1 MTETKIAVCT
11 TFPEH
16 YWDLCAEEMV
26 RTFNQF
32 WPEECTLFIG
42 LDNLPEDKYT
52 ALYKKIE
59 NASVGGREYFVSNA
73 YSPEQAKFLAEHKDD
88 LTKPYR
94 FHVCKFSHKVFAL
107 QQVAQHAAQEDYDYL
122 VWLDADVI
130 TKKSISLEKL
140 KEWLPHEEAV
150 SSLWRKDAPHPECGF
165 IAFNLEQAAE
175 MLDDMVLYYTSDKVL
190 TLPGWT
196 DCDVLDHVVEN
207 APYSNKNLTQGIP
220 GWHVMPQIDMGNYLE
235 HRKGARKI
243 TKTQEKP
250 KEQKPL
256 SLANMEIK
264 TKNCIPNELI
274 QAQVKE
280 NLFQIPKFVELCQ
293 YNDEEIVIC
302 SAGESLNPDDLRPFV
317 ERGVKIVAV
326 KHAIDRLTEWG
337 IKPWACVLLDPRP
350 HVEKFVQKPDR
361 DVIYFVSSM
370 VHPSVVKTLHENK
383 CKVVGYHAFV
393 NAGES
398 SVLRPG
404 DYLVS
409 GGSATATRCIS
420 LLNECLG
427 FRKFHLFGYDFCHF
441 GKPEKQE
448 FHEDGSQK
456 YIEVTLSEATW
467 GNKAVK
473 KTFWTEGQFLAQAKE
488 LADLYKGENPLNITV
503 YGDGIGGWSFKHHRL
518 FKQWGEKF
526 RKDLNQ
532 KREKGLGV
540 NEWIR
545 ANT

>member
-1 MTETKIAVCT
+1 MTVKIACVT

-26 RTFNQF
+26 RTFNEF
-32 WPEECTLFIG
+32 WPEECTLFIA
-42 LDNLPEDKYT
+42 LDNLPEDKYQ
-52 ALYKKIE
+52 ALYAKIE
-59 NASVGGREYFVSNA
+59 AASKAGRDYFVSNN
-73 YSPEQAKFLAEHKDD
+73 YSPEQAKFLETHTDD
-88 LTKPYR
+88 LSKPYR

-107 QQVAQHAAQEDYDYL
+107 QQVAHHAAQEDYDYL

-130 TKKSISLEKL
+130 TKKTVTLDKL
-140 KEWLPHEEAV
+140 MEWLPDDGEV

-165 IAFNLEQAAE
+165 VGYKMPHAKMI
-175 MLDDMVLYYTSDKVL
+175 LDCMVDYYTDGDVF
-190 TLPGWT
+190 TLSGWT
-196 DCDVLDHVVEN
+196 DCDVFDDATKKMER
-207 APYSNKNLTQGIP
+207 KDLTADIP

-235 HRKGARKI
+235 HRKGNRKV
-243 TKTQEKP
+243 TEKKP
-250 KEQKPL
+250 KDQKPVTID
-256 SLANMEIK
+256 NMEIK
-264 TKNCIPNELI
+264 TKNCVPNEVI

-280 NLFQIPKFVELCQ
+280 NLFQIPKFVELCP

-350 HVEKFVQKPDR
+350 HVEKFFQKPDR

-448 FHEDGSQK
+448 FHEDGNQK
-456 YIEVTLSEATW
+456 YIEITLSEVTW
-467 GNKAVK
+467 GNKVVK

-488 LADLYKGENPLNITV
+488 LADLYKGENALNITV
-503 YGDGIGGWSFKHHRL
+503 YGDGIGGWSYKNYKL
-518 FKQWGEKF
+518 LKQWGENF
-526 RKDLNQ
+526 RSDINK
-532 KREKGLGV
+532 KREKGLKI